1 MAFGSLV
8 YILPE
13 IAGYGFTFVASD
25 SNSISSVFMMS
36 NKTLKAMTRL
46 E

>member
-8 YILPE
+8 CILGG

-25 SNSISSVFMMS
+25 SNSMPSVFMMS
-36 NKTLKAMTRL
+36 NKTLKAMTRF